1 MHGEMVQVQL
11 LTVALVVVNY
21 KIRFFK
27 VLGKFVASKM
37 VREQLC

>member
-11 LTVALVVVNY
+11 LTALVVVNY

-27 VLGKFVASKM
+27 VLGKFVASKI

>member
-11 LTVALVVVNY
+11 LTALVVVNY